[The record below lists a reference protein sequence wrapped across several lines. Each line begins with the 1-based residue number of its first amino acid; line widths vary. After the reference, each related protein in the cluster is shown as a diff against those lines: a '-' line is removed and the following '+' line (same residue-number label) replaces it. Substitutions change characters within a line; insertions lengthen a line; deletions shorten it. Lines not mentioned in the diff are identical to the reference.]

1 MIHVLFLCTGNS
13 ARSILG
19 EALLNVHPG
28 ASGRLRAFSAG
39 SHPRGA
45 VNPLAVDVLVGQ
57 GVPVDGLR
65 SKSWDECARPETPA
79 IDIVITVC
87 DDAAA
92 ETCPVWPGHPVTVH
106 WGLPDPAAVEGTD
119 EEKRAA
125 FVATAA
131 ELRARIDR
139 LVDLPLEA
147 MPAEARR
154 AAIGGIDQGG

>member
-19 EALLNVHPG
+19 EALLNAHPH

-45 VNPLAVDVLVGQ
+45 VNPVALDVLTQRGT
-57 GVPVDGLR
+57 PTEGLR
-65 SKSWDECARPETPA
+65 SKSWDEFAAPGAPP
-79 IDIVITVC
+79 IDVVITVC

-92 ETCPVWPGHPVTVH
+92 ETCPVWPGQPVTVH
-106 WGLPDPAAVEGTD
+106 WGLPDPAAEQEPD
-119 EEKRAA
+119 DRRRA
-125 FVATAA
+125 FDATAA
-131 ELRARIDR
+131 ELGARIAR
-139 LVDLPLEA
+139 LVSLPLEA

-154 AAIGGIDQGG
+154 AAIAALAAGT

>member
-19 EALLNVHPG
+19 EALLNGHPR
-28 ASGRLRAFSAG
+28 AAGRLRAFSAG

-45 VNPLAVDVLVGQ
+45 VNPLALEVLGEQ
-57 GVPVDGLR
+57 GVALGDLR
-65 SKSWDECARPETPA
+65 SKSWDEFARPGAPP
-79 IDIVITVC
+79 IDVVITVC

-106 WGLPDPAAVEGTD
+106 WGLPDPAAVEGHD
-119 EEKRAA
+119 AEKRAA
-125 FVATAA
+125 FEMTAA

-139 LVDLPLEA
+139 LVALPLES
-147 MPAEARR
+147 MTAEARR
-154 AAIGGIDQGG
+154 AALGRVAQGG

>member
-19 EALLNVHPG
+19 EALLNAHPR
-28 ASGRLRAFSAG
+28 AAGRIRAFSAG
-39 SHPRGA
+39 SHPRGS
-45 VNPLAVDVLVGQ
+45 VNPLALDVLGEQAVAL
-57 GVPVDGLR
+57 DDLR
-65 SKSWDECARPETPA
+65 SKSWDEFARPGAPP
-79 IDIVITVC
+79 IDVVITVC

-106 WGLPDPAAVEGTD
+106 WGLPDPAAVNGVD

-125 FVATAA
+125 FDATAA
-131 ELRARIDR
+131 ELRTRIDR

-147 MPAEARR
+147 MTAEARR
-154 AAIGGIDQGG
+154 AAIGRLAEGG

>member
-1 MIHVLFLCTGNS
+1 MDFVF
-13 ARSILG
+13 
-19 EALLNVHPG
+19 
-28 ASGRLRAFSAG
+28 
-39 SHPRGA
+39 
-45 VNPLAVDVLVGQ
+45 
-57 GVPVDGLR
+57 
-65 SKSWDECARPETPA
+65 
-79 IDIVITVC
+79 TVC

-154 AAIGGIDQGG
+154 AAIGRIAQGG

>member
-19 EALLNVHPG
+19 EALLNAHRG
-28 ASGRLRAFSAG
+28 ASGRFRAFSAG
-39 SHPRGA
+39 SHPRGV
-45 VNPLAVDVLVGQ
+45 VNPLAIDVLSAK

-65 SKSWDECARPETPA
+65 SKSWDEFARPGTPA

-106 WGLPDPAAVEGTD
+106 WGLPDPAAVEGPETA
-119 EEKRAA
+119 KRSA
-125 FVATAA
+125 FEMTAA
-131 ELRARIDR
+131 ALESWIDH
-139 LVDLPLEA
+139 LVALPLEDLT
-147 MPAEARR
+147 PEARR
-154 AAIGGIDQGG
+154 AALREIARGA